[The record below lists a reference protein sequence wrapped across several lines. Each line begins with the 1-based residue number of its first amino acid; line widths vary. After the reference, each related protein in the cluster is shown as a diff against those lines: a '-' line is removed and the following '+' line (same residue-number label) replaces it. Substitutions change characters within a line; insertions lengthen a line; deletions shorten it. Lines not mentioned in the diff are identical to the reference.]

1 MGVAYKMGLRD
12 LILESLEVVEHEA
25 KLEEKKA
32 ENKNKEAKKL
42 ESSVLDSVLESN
54 LEDKTLSIEASK
66 TTDGKVSN
74 RAEYK
79 QSKIIFDP
87 RDKIFMENLRTKL
100 LILFEG
106 LQNENL
112 QDKKL
117 DLTIGFLQY
126 ELCLIEEYLNA

>member
-1 MGVAYKMGLRD
+1 MGLRD

-66 TTDGKVSN
+66 TTDGKVLN
-74 RAEYK
+74 RTEYK